1 MSSCC
6 WRVIPSS
13 TPSWLSSTR
22 PLTSGTKAEVTSV
35 NTVAQLQQIIFV
47 TQYPTIPNDITTA
60 EDFCETFGRYFFLL
74 YLLKKKKNENSTV
87 LLLLYVQW
95 DLFIKYALK
104 KLKAVISFQS
114 FLFFT
119 QHVSY
124 IENSV
129 SKNLVILS

>member
-1 MSSCC
+1 M
-6 WRVIPSS
+6 
-13 TPSWLSSTR
+13 
-22 PLTSGTKAEVTSV
+22 SV

-60 EDFCETFGRYFFLL
+60 EDFCETFGRYFLHL

-87 LLLLYVQW
+87 LLLPYVQW
-95 DLFIKYALK
+95 DLFIKYVLK
-104 KLKAVISFQS
+104 KFKAVISFQS

-119 QHVSY
+119 HHVSY

-129 SKNLVILS
+129 SKLLVILFGCLNKFLQCFMACKNRGLAFFMCRRC